1 VITCAATLD
10 LAFLLS
16 QKCTGSGVYAMVIF
30 GVFDML
36 AYLYVA
42 NPLTEIFTLLLFFC
56 MADLVSI
63 LMASGGDVGLDTPR
77 DIERDLF

>member
-1 VITCAATLD
+1 
-10 LAFLLS
+10 
-16 QKCTGSGVYAMVIF
+16 MVIF

-77 DIERDLF
+77 ETPIYSQPLPTASIVETFLLQAHTT